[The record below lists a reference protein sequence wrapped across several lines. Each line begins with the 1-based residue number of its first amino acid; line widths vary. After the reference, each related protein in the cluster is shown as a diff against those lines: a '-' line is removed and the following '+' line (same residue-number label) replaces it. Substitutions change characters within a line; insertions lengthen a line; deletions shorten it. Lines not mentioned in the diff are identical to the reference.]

1 LDQNL
6 PCTELVAK
14 RAISLSFP
22 LEKEVKTLCIKI
34 SIQPLFRF
42 YSAEIWQEHTSNTQR
57 HHSTY
62 TNPIMGEENTIRSL
76 CPKNTNNSPPP

>member
-1 LDQNL
+1 LEQNL

-42 YSAEIWQEHTSNTQR
+42 YSVEIWQEHTSK
-57 HHSTY
+57 Y
-62 TNPIMGEENTIRSL
+62 TKAPLNIYKP
-76 CPKNTNNSPPP
+76 NNG